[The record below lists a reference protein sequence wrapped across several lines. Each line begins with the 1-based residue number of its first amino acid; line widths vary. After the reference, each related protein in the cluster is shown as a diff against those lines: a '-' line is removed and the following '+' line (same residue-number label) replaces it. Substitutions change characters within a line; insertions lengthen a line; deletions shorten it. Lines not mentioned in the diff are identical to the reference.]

1 MNSTAAA
8 LTQPAAAPASSV
20 TPRIVPAMVNGQ
32 QIHIPCPSWC
42 VTDHVAENER
52 HLEDIAHCG
61 ALTDLVVPGG
71 EPALRLLGHVR
82 LGADLFA
89 PEPEERRTVV
99 VFDDRSE
106 MFHLLP
112 DEADVF
118 ADGLV
123 AFAEKVRALAR
134 VAGGVSAAA

>member
-8 LTQPAAAPASSV
+8 LVQPAAAPAASV
-20 TPRIVPAMVNGQ
+20 TPRLVPALVNGQ
-32 QIHIPCPSWC
+32 QVYIPCPTSWC

-61 ALTDLVVPGG
+61 ALTDLVVPG
-71 EPALRLLGHVR
+71 EPGYRLLAHAR

-89 PEPEERRTVV
+89 PESEQQAPFVV
-99 VFDDRSE
+99 IDDRSE
-106 MFHLLP
+106 MFHLSP

-118 ADGLV
+118 ADRLT
-123 AFAEKVRALAR
+123 AFAEQVRALAR
-134 VAGGVSAAA
+134 IARR